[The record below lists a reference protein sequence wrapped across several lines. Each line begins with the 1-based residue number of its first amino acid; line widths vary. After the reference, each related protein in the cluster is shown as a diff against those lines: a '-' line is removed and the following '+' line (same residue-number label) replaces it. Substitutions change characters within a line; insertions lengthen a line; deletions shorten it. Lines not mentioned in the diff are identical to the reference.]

1 MPAALPATRFKE
13 RREPDDSGRAS
24 RSPYS
29 ILPQSALEWDVPPP
43 ASIPKGASPSSSSS
57 RQDQSVN
64 SMAVM
69 CAVCGDQATGRYF
82 GAQICEACKS
92 FFIRS
97 TRKGEPNFRC
107 VNKQS
112 CPITPLSRLLCQF
125 CRYQK
130 CIKAGMGRK
139 AKQPVK
145 DIAQDQVPCKV
156 CGDISSGIHFGIY
169 TCEGCKG
176 FFRRSLRDGN
186 TYVCSGNEECIITPV
201 TRNLCRCC
209 RFRKCLAVGMSR
221 ASIKLGRHQ
230 KYDTRPID
238 VTTTPGTTPT
248 PSPDDHSVS
257 DLLHST
263 QGATLPESVK
273 TSPSREPEGQYK
285 GMPHTAR
292 GSRDPA
298 DRGYD
303 ASRGECGAKV
313 HHWSPMRW
321 KSLDDY
327 SDMEPSTV
335 QEKQYSPHLAS
346 PSASLANFEQSSSAA
361 EYIGKS
367 CLQAESPGSVASRST
382 ISQASITGHPSPVQN
397 FGSPCNSS
405 PQSHTVQMA
414 EGSDGGWTPKSP
426 HPTSPE
432 SPLTKKHTLFIPQ
445 KSSATKRLVNTAKVS
460 SDVTPGDN
468 TNASIVPTSVYYS
481 SKKSDKDG
489 TVMVKEEFYP
499 SDSYCQEKAQDT
511 LFYNGTRNSRD
522 LNSVGCEQSVTSK
535 GTDAVE
541 ETSFED
547 VGEPG
552 SNVQGFV
559 EGKDPPGMDL
569 YDAMSALKPEN
580 LTVSTDVSAF
590 KSSGAAQSS
599 GRPSHSYLKGPEAGI
614 PLQLPQSLQ
623 VTGPAAQLP
632 CASRSVTVQQP
643 TAVYPQHP
651 SALSQSMQFSKL
663 MPFKMSLSVSRKKIQ
678 IQDCDNQDTATEKAL
693 PETSKQPGSSNSSG
707 VHQVPSLTPSE
718 TSGGK
723 ANVQTVLPYDR
734 LYTCP
739 LPGLL
744 PPQAARDMA
753 AKCHDILK
761 QAQSGLLSDRI
772 FSQEVEA
779 SMMVHPKLL
788 DALERESIMFEATH
802 NLTGLTAVMK
812 SMETNAACVEAATY
826 LAQHQNCNSGN
837 HWQKFQE
844 TVSLKIIGA
853 VQYVKKMPGFNTIT
867 MDDRLQLI
875 KHSVFPIILIH
886 KSWKM
891 GRQWQWME
899 QTFFTNRS
907 LRRLADGFRDICYYF
922 LNQFVLH
929 SFDSIEIALLMMLV
943 ILNPELE
950 TLKNKYA
957 VAKLHMDYR
966 NILKNYCQETQGNM
980 NKYYML
986 LQFVPMLTRIDQ
998 IHKRSIRQGHQSEP
1012 DIALPALFAEVNL

>member
-1 MPAALPATRFKE
+1 MPTALPATHFKE
-13 RREPDDSGRAS
+13 KREPDDTGKAS

-29 ILPQSALEWDVPPP
+29 ILPQSAPEWDVPPP
-43 ASIPKGASPSSSSS
+43 ASIPKGASPSSSSSSSSSS

-156 CGDISSGIHFGIY
+156 CGDVSSGIHFGIY

-238 VTTTPGTTPT
+238 VTTTPT
-248 PSPDDHSVS
+248 PSPDDHS
-257 DLLHST
+257 
-263 QGATLPESVK
+263 
-273 TSPSREPEGQYK
+273 

-292 GSRDPA
+292 SSQDPA

-303 ASRGECGAKV
+303 ASSGECGTKV
-313 HHWSPMRW
+313 HHWSPVRW

-327 SDMEPSTV
+327 PEMEPSTV
-335 QEKQYSPHLAS
+335 QEKQYSPRLTS
-346 PSASLANFEQSSSAA
+346 PSASLANFEQSSSAT
-361 EYIGKS
+361 EYIGKR
-367 CLQAESPGSVASRST
+367 CWQAESPGSVASGKELST

-405 PQSHTVQMA
+405 PQSHTGQMA

-426 HPTSPE
+426 HPTSPQ
-432 SPLTKKHTLFIPQ
+432 SPLTKKHPVFNPQ
-445 KSSATKRLVNTAKVS
+445 KSSATKRLVKTAKGS
-460 SDVTPGDN
+460 SGVTPEDN
-468 TNASIVPTSVYYS
+468 TNASSVPASVTYS
-481 SKKSDKDG
+481 SGKSEKDSI
-489 TVMVKEEFYP
+489 VMVKEEFYP
-499 SDSYCQEKAQDT
+499 SDSYCQEKAQDI
-511 LFYNGTRNSRD
+511 LFYNGTSNRRD
-522 LNSVGCEQSVTSK
+522 LNGVRCEQSETLK

-547 VGEPG
+547 AAEPG
-552 SNVQGFV
+552 SNVQGFM

-580 LTVSTDVSAF
+580 LTVSPDVTDLESASAF
-590 KSSGAAQSS
+590 KSSGAAQGS
-599 GRPSHSYLKGPEAGI
+599 GRLSHSYLKGPEAGI
-614 PLQLPQSLQ
+614 PLQLSQSVQ
-623 VTGPAAQLP
+623 VTSPAAQLL
-632 CASRSVTVQQP
+632 CASRSVTVLQP
-643 TAVYPQHP
+643 TAVYPQHS
-651 SALSQSMQFSKL
+651 SALSQSMQFSKP
-663 MPFKMSLSVSRKKIQ
+663 MPFRTSLPVNRKKMQ
-678 IQDCDNQDTATEKAL
+678 IQDCDNRDTATEEAL

-707 VHQVPSLTPSE
+707 VHQLPSLTPTE

-761 QAQSGLLSDRI
+761 RAQSGLLSDRI

-779 SMMVHPKLL
+779 SMTVHPKLL

-826 LAQHQNCNSGN
+826 LAQHQNCNSGD

-853 VQYVKKMPGFNTIT
+853 VQYVKKMPGCNTIT

-950 TLKNKYA
+950 TLKDKYA
-957 VAKLHMDYR
+957 VARLHMDYR

-980 NKYYML
+980 DKYYML

-998 IHKRSIRQGHQSEP
+998 IHKKSIRQGHQSEP